1 LTSPKFS
8 HRRHVGRSCVGFLS
22 MTFAFSANPQVKT
35 DTEVKQSL
43 ALQTV
48 KMDSGEVVYVSGN
61 DIVVRTFDGEFRHF
75 PDVPNDKTVTV
86 GGEELTVRDLKPGM
100 KL

>member
-1 LTSPKFS
+1 
-8 HRRHVGRSCVGFLS
+8 